1 LVAVEAA
8 ADRAD
13 VTWNALVNDSIF
25 TFVVC
30 SRAGHGVAFPG

>member
-1 LVAVEAA
+1 LVAVKAA

-13 VTWNALVNDSIF
+13 VTRNALANGSIF

-30 SRAGHGVAFPG
+30 SRAGHGVAVPG